1 MRAAVKEKDRLSTTL
16 IVARDINRLSNRHTM
31 VDDGGA
37 AARTLLEENE
47 RSPAGNNMPQIPGFA
62 ILIADARSAP
72 ETIDVPSF
80 TP

>member
-1 MRAAVKEKDRLSTTL
+1 M
-16 IVARDINRLSNRHTM
+16 
-31 VDDGGA
+31 
-37 AARTLLEENE
+37 LLEENE